1 MIVRRRRH
9 IMRKALPII
18 FIAVVLVGVILFFI
32 HRWALH
38 TFGPSYDPTNSHDLQ
53 KLVAIADGSRPFR
66 DALERF
72 RRDHGSYPA
81 AATNLFPAYL
91 HATNSP
97 EDFSDW
103 IGWRYVEATTNSYT
117 IFYQVNW
124 DDGFWYEHLAL
135 GTIRWHYSTSVA
147 DTDLTQKFEQR

>member
-1 MIVRRRRH
+1 
-9 IMRKALPII
+9 MRKALFII
-18 FIAVVLVGVILFFI
+18 FSVAILIGLGLFFF

-53 KLVAIADGSRPFR
+53 KLATIADDSRPFR

-72 RRDHGSYPA
+72 RLDHGSYPA
-81 AATNLFPAYL
+81 AATNLFPTYL

-103 IGWRYVEATTNSYT
+103 LGWRYVEAATNSYT
-117 IFYQVNW
+117 LFYKVSW
-124 DDGFWYEHLAL
+124 DDGLWYEHLAS
-135 GTIRWHYSTSVA
+135 GTDQWHYSTSVA
-147 DTDLTQKFEQR
+147 ITDLTQMFEQR